1 MVATEVNGVTL
12 KTVIGS
18 FALTLSVTL
27 MSGCGGG
34 GSSSNSNAQASAT
47 SSTLQMSIVGPDSVW
62 SDQTDWRAT
71 AQVTTTDAGTVTYS
85 IDAGTTGLQIDS
97 ASGVI
102 NAASTSPISL
112 DAGEHTFTVSAT
124 SDSGASG
131 TGEYSI
137 TSKVVLTG
145 HLLQSGIERGMV
157 VSREG
162 LFRFFALDEPGSDLD
177 LDLSNCLGKITVDG
191 TALSGTVRCNGVLQK
206 KDESYSFLGD
216 ESYSFLGDVVEHT
229 AISFTSKTYV
239 DGSNAG
245 TTSTV
250 ADVFEYRLRG
260 AQITET
266 LESGVFA
273 AFEPIS
279 WSSETFDVPQF
290 GVTNTHVDVPQF
302 GVTNTHVVRLGI
314 DGTIKAINQ
323 SGCQTDGALHAAS
336 LVNWTGI
343 GDATITNS
351 NCLEEGG
358 GSFLDPG
365 YLLIDP
371 DHLGNF
377 TFRDINQVA
386 LPSLFMAAD
395 VYVSNYQAPSK
406 GIMLTVPGNPDSN
419 NNFNIA
425 EIVFLRVCDEQQ
437 QITPIGISSGWNSC
451 EEFLSSID

>member
-1 MVATEVNGVTL
+1 
-12 KTVIGS
+12 
-18 FALTLSVTL
+18 
-27 MSGCGGG
+27 
-34 GSSSNSNAQASAT
+34 AT

-112 DAGEHTFTVSAT
+112 DAGEHTFTVSAI

-162 LFRFFALDEPGSDLD
+162 LFRFFALDVDGPVLD

-216 ESYSFLGDVVEHT
+216 VVEHT

-245 TTSTV
+245 TTNTV
-250 ADVFEYRLRG
+250 ADVFEYTRRG

-266 LESGVFA
+266 LESGVF
-273 AFEPIS
+273 
-279 WSSETFDVPQF
+279 
-290 GVTNTHVDVPQF
+290 
-302 GVTNTHVVRLGI
+302 
-314 DGTIKAINQ
+314 
-323 SGCQTDGALHAAS
+323 
-336 LVNWTGI
+336 
-343 GDATITNS
+343 
-351 NCLEEGG
+351 
-358 GSFLDPG
+358 
-365 YLLIDP
+365 
-371 DHLGNF
+371 
-377 TFRDINQVA
+377 
-386 LPSLFMAAD
+386 
-395 VYVSNYQAPSK
+395 
-406 GIMLTVPGNPDSN
+406 
-419 NNFNIA
+419 
-425 EIVFLRVCDEQQ
+425 
-437 QITPIGISSGWNSC
+437 
-451 EEFLSSID
+451 